1 MQQETFTLK
10 TGKTKLQGVHHIP
23 EKSPAPYIISAHG
36 MLSTKDSPK
45 YTTLGANLVENGFG
59 FVRFDFTGCGESS
72 GDFADSTLT
81 QRIEDLTKIIDWTVS
96 LETCNGT
103 KGLFGSS
110 LGGTVALVAGS
121 LRKVDALVLLATPI
135 KQNTASPAPE
145 LREVRKRYPH
155 FFDDFH
161 ANLDTFPFEKIHHAL
176 IIHGSQDQVV
186 SPENAHFI
194 YEKIA
199 HPKKIWIVKG
209 ADHQFLDED
218 LRKSMLDAA
227 AQWFKKFLLP

>member
-1 MQQETFTLK
+1 MDQEPFTLQS
-10 TGKTKLQGVHHIP
+10 GSAKLQGVHHIP
-23 EKSPAPYIISAHG
+23 EKFPAPYVISAHG

-45 YTTLGANLVENGFG
+45 YTVLGANLVENGIG

-96 LETCNGT
+96 LETCNG
-103 KGLFGSS
+103 KIGLFGSS
-110 LGGTVALVAGS
+110 LGGTVALVASS
-121 LRKVDALVLLATPI
+121 LREVDALVLLATPV
-135 KQNTASPAPE
+135 KQKTAPPAPE
-145 LREVRKRYPH
+145 LQEVRNRYPH
-155 FFDDFH
+155 FFDDFR
-161 ANLDTFPFEKIHHAL
+161 ANLESFPFKKIHHAF
-176 IIHGSQDQVV
+176 IIHGNQDQVV

-194 YEKIA
+194 YERIA

-218 LRKSMLDAA
+218 LRKSMLDATV
-227 AQWFKKFLLP
+227 QWFKRFLFS